1 MNRGISN
8 VLPSRAA
15 SVGAVDRKELDFTA
29 ILRIVWRRRWLIA
42 LTVAL
47 VTGLAL
53 LKVWTTT
60 PRYVSEALV
69 EIETRSEQ
77 VVKLDQVVPTLTVD
91 KAAIAT
97 EIGIL
102 ESLPLAGQVVDFL
115 NLEEDP
121 EFRPGPN
128 SCEKLLDLFGNN
140 PCEWL
145 DLAIERIWPNDDIAE
160 GPTIALD
167 PRQYAL
173 DVFTGRLQVS
183 QVGDSLL
190 LAVRFESSDPN
201 QAAEIANAVIDTYLG
216 RQVGDKKA
224 ATDRASSWLKDRL
237 EGLREK
243 VQQAENAVED
253 YRSQAGLT
261 PDETVGVSQQQLSE
275 INTLLVAA
283 QSDRAEAEARLRQV
297 RRAGRNA
304 SSVSAFSDVLNSEL
318 IQDLRQE
325 EAQLLRQAAEL
336 ANEFGEKHP
345 RMINARTQLQDLQ
358 SKIDLEIDR
367 IVEKLVNE
375 VAVAQARE
383 ATLQQRIDDLKGQV
397 SDLGQAEV
405 RLRELERE
413 ADASRELY
421 QKFLLRFQE
430 TNEQRSL
437 QQADAKVVSYAQA
450 SSSPSYPKPLF
461 TIVAAFMG
469 SLCLSGAL
477 ILILE
482 LLDPGF
488 RSAEQIEQVTG
499 VPVIALIPDRPAVR
513 KQRRAAVAAL
523 EDPRT
528 REALR
533 FLGTGLMLLSDS
545 DKSKGQVILVTSSMP
560 QEGKSVL
567 ASALARDLASSG
579 KRCLLIDCD
588 LRRPQTHEIF
598 EKNRGPGL
606 SDLVQHEALPEDV
619 IHTDRSSGL
628 NYVTAGSPTPNPTQ
642 ILSSPHFQDF
652 ISATEAAFDY
662 VILDTP
668 PVVVVSDP
676 QAIAKISDV
685 MLYVVAWAKTRR
697 ETVRVGL
704 KKMMDAGANHPQ
716 VVLSRVNARKYASY
730 GFADAGVYTKTY
742 DSYYY

>member
-1 MNRGISN
+1 MTRGIST
-8 VLPSRAA
+8 VFPSHAA
-15 SVGAVDRKELDFTA
+15 SVGEVDRKELDFTA
-29 ILRIVWRRRWLIA
+29 LLRIVWRRRWLIV
-42 LTVAL
+42 LVVAL
-47 VTGLAL
+47 VTGLAI
-53 LKVWTTT
+53 LKIWTTT

-77 VVKLDQVVPTLTVD
+77 VVNLDQVVPTLTVD

-102 ESLPLAGQVVDFL
+102 ESLPLASQVVDSL
-115 NLEEDP
+115 DLVNEP
-121 EFRPGPN
+121 EFQPKPDG
-128 SCEKLLDLFGNN
+128 CQKILALTGNN

-145 DLAIERIWPNDDIAE
+145 DLAIERIWPNHDVVEAAAIAS
-160 GPTIALD
+160 D
-167 PRQYAL
+167 PRQHAL
-173 DVFTGRLQVS
+173 AVFTSRLQVN

-190 LAVRFESSDPN
+190 LAVRFESSDPDK
-201 QAAEIANAVIDTYLG
+201 AAEIANAVVDTYLG

-224 ATDRASSWLKDRL
+224 ATDRASTWLKDRL
-237 EGLREK
+237 EGLRER

-253 YRSQAGLT
+253 YRSREGLT
-261 PDETVGVSQQQLSE
+261 SNKTVGVTQQQLSE
-275 INTLLVAA
+275 INTLLVTA

-297 RRAGRNA
+297 RRAGRSA
-304 SSVSAFSDVLNSEL
+304 SGVSASSDVLSSEL

-325 EAQLLRQAAEL
+325 ESRLLRQVAEL
-336 ANEFGEKHP
+336 ANEFGDKHP
-345 RMINARTQLQDLQ
+345 KMISARTQLQDLQ

-367 IVEKLVNE
+367 IVEKVANE

-430 TNEQRSL
+430 TSEQRSL
-437 QQADAKVVSYAQA
+437 QRADAKVVSRAQA
-450 SSSPSYPKPLF
+450 SGSPSYPKPLF
-461 TIVAAFMG
+461 TIIAAFMG
-469 SLCLSGAL
+469 SLCLSGVL
-477 ILILE
+477 ILVLE

-488 RSAEQIEQVTG
+488 RSAEQIEKATG

-513 KQRRAAVAAL
+513 RQRRAAVAAL

-533 FLGTGLMLLSDS
+533 FLGTGLMLLGES
-545 DKSKGQVILVTSSMP
+545 KEAKGQVILVTSSLP

-642 ILSSPHFQDF
+642 ILGSPHFQDF
-652 ISATEAAFDY
+652 ISATKAAFDY

-685 MLYVVAWAKTRR
+685 MLYVVAWARTRR